1 MSRYNFTG
9 IKIDKNTGN
18 RVLKS
23 TLYPEI
29 RINDG
34 DKFIYPLPGDR
45 LESIAYRYY
54 GDTTLWWIIAKANN
68 ISNGTIFLE
77 PGKQLRIPNITSIS
91 GILTSMEELNSL
103 Y

>member
-9 IKIDKNTGN
+9 TRIDKNTGN

-54 GDTTLWWIIAKANN
+54 GDTTLWWIIR
-68 ISNGTIFLE
+68 NGGFGLKPAVKI
-77 PGKQLRIPNITSIS
+77 RIPNNVPQIINDLR
-91 GILTSMEELNSL
+91 IINNEI
-103 Y
+103 

>member
-9 IKIDKNTGN
+9 TRIDKNTGN

-29 RINDG
+29 RIKDG
-34 DKFIYPLPGDR
+34 DRFVYPLFGDR
-45 LESIAYRYY
+45 LENLAYRYY

-68 ISNGTIFLE
+68 IRDGSFGLKPSVKI
-77 PGKQLRIPNITSIS
+77 RIPSNVSQIMNDLRTINNE
-91 GILTSMEELNSL
+91 I
-103 Y
+103 

>member
-1 MSRYNFTG
+1 MSRYDFTG
-9 IKIDKNTGN
+9 TKIDKNTGN

-54 GDTTLWWIIAKANN
+54 GDTTLWWIIAKAND
-68 ISNGTIFLE
+68 IRDGGFGLKPSVKI
-77 PGKQLRIPNITSIS
+77 RIPSNVPRIINDLRTINNE
-91 GILTSMEELNSL
+91 I
-103 Y
+103 